1 MITPIEKTY
10 DRLMLRENLEL
21 NCEGEQKLQFQNWIP
36 IFATFSAVKWEIQ

>member
-21 NCEGEQKLQFQNWIP
+21 NCEGEQKCCNFKIGFPFSLHFQ
-36 IFATFSAVKWEIQ
+36 Q